1 MTQIKHTVSVAS
13 VYKQLVGTVKKADLE
28 HAVNEEVKSQFEQA
42 GIVFYD
48 KPGLHPIPPSHECRE
63 KGACGKMDVIT
74 ITQGR
79 P

>member
-1 MTQIKHTVSVAS
+1 MAKVTHTVSVAS
-13 VYKQLVGTVKKADLE
+13 VYKQLVGTVKRADIDR
-28 HAVNEEVKSQFEQA
+28 AVNDEVKRQFEQA

-48 KPGLHPIPPSHECRE
+48 KPGLQPIPPSHERRE

-74 ITQGR
+74 ITQGS